1 MVVELLEPGGDLPR
15 LRRTVILAPMA
26 LVAGGVPGLLLAR
39 WMVRADSAEVA
50 TVLSGLAAGLVA
62 ALLAA
67 AVMVAADPQ
76 LPRQIIGRV
85 RRPAPAPTPPE
96 QAEPEPGP
104 PEPETPEPGPAAEA
118 RPPAEDEQ

>member
-1 MVVELLEPGGDLPR
+1 MAVSALVGFSRISDILEPGGDLPR

-39 WMVRADSAEVA
+39 WMVRADSAEGA
-50 TVLSGLAAGLVA
+50 TVLSGLAARLLA

-85 RRPAPAPTPPE
+85 RRRSEEHTSE
-96 QAEPEPGP
+96 
-104 PEPETPEPGPAAEA
+104 
-118 RPPAEDEQ
+118 